1 MKWGQLFIPQSGE
14 MTLTKKISKHNYY
27 ALLWHALFLA
37 LAKNFMDVDTIIP
50 AMMVDAGGTSV
61 HIGLL
66 TAIMLGGSHLSQLL
80 FSPFINNQPMK
91 RGYLLW
97 GINTRIF
104 ALVCLAFLF
113 FLSSWITGSLLI
125 IMIFLFISV
134 FSTSGGFANIS
145 YTDILGKSVLP
156 ESRKS
161 FLSVKQIIVSAGLF
175 ASAYF
180 ASRALTLKSYPTNY
194 TSLFIMATVMLTIA
208 SAGFWRL
215 KETKVSKQEVYKYK
229 NFIRIVLHEIQA
241 NKKLSHY
248 LLVVNTQGISLAL
261 MPFLILYA
269 KDVLNAT
276 GGDIGNYLIFK
287 VIGGVLVGALL
298 FYHSKELKYQRLL
311 YITSV
316 LAFVIALFV
325 LMFPGHIILNLSF
338 LVGGIVFTLHNITV
352 SGVLLEVSTNENRVL
367 YTGIAGAGSI
377 VPVVFPLIGSWVINH
392 FGFSAFFIL
401 FMLIISFSFY
411 FIFKLDCQA

>member
-1 MKWGQLFIPQSGE
+1 MILAKQ
-14 MTLTKKISKHNYY
+14 ISKHNYY

-50 AMMVDAGGTSV
+50 AMMIDAGGTSV
-61 HIGLL
+61 HIGVL
-66 TAIMLGGSHLSQLL
+66 TAIMLGGSNLSQLF
-80 FSPFINNQPMK
+80 FSPFISNQPMK

-97 GINTRIF
+97 GINARIF
-104 ALVCLAFLF
+104 ALACLAFLF

-134 FSTSGGFANIS
+134 FSISGGFANIS

-161 FLSVKQIIVSAGLF
+161 FLSVKQVIVSAGLF

-180 ASRALTLKSYPTNY
+180 ASRALTLKAYPINY
-194 TSLFIMATVMLTIA
+194 ASLFVIATVMLTIA
-208 SAGFWRL
+208 SAGFWQL
-215 KETKVSKQEVYKYK
+215 KEAKVSKQEVYKYK
-229 NFIRIVLHEIQA
+229 NFIRIILHEIKA

-248 LLVVNTQGISLAL
+248 LLVVNTQGVSLAL

-276 GGDIGNYLIFK
+276 GSDIGNYLIFK

-311 YITSV
+311 YITSI
-316 LAFVIALFV
+316 LAFVIPLFV
-325 LMFPGHIILNLSF
+325 LIFPGHFFLNLSF
-338 LVGGIVFTLHNITV
+338 LAGGIVFTLHNISV
-352 SGVLLEVSTNENRVL
+352 GGVLLEVSTNENRAL
-367 YTGIAGAGSI
+367 YTGIVGAGSV
-377 VPVVFPLIGSWVINH
+377 VPVIFPLIGSWVINY
-392 FGFSAFFIL
+392 FGFSTFFIL
-401 FMLIISFSFY
+401 FMLIISFSLY

>member
-1 MKWGQLFIPQSGE
+1 
-14 MTLTKKISKHNYY
+14 
-27 ALLWHALFLA
+27 
-37 LAKNFMDVDTIIP
+37 
-50 AMMVDAGGTSV
+50 
-61 HIGLL
+61 
-66 TAIMLGGSHLSQLL
+66 
-80 FSPFINNQPMK
+80 
-91 RGYLLW
+91 
-97 GINTRIF
+97 
-104 ALVCLAFLF
+104 
-113 FLSSWITGSLLI
+113 
-125 IMIFLFISV
+125 
-134 FSTSGGFANIS
+134 
-145 YTDILGKSVLP
+145 
-156 ESRKS
+156 
-161 FLSVKQIIVSAGLF
+161 
-175 ASAYF
+175 
-180 ASRALTLKSYPTNY
+180 
-194 TSLFIMATVMLTIA
+194 
-208 SAGFWRL
+208 
-215 KETKVSKQEVYKYK
+215 
-229 NFIRIVLHEIQA
+229 
-241 NKKLSHY
+241 
-248 LLVVNTQGISLAL
+248 